1 MKIPRPQSFV
11 MPAMVSR
18 TALIGILLIPS
29 YSLAQGHDRHEPAP
43 RPKPSSEEKPEH
55 KHDHGSHHGHHHHTG
70 EHAHSRT
77 DSAISG
83 VVDSVVDPLAGGLTL
98 HEVLELA
105 MANNLRLQARHYDI
119 DIAEAEVKNVTRIP
133 NPSLGGALK
142 MGLKGIGQG
151 FEIGLAQSVIGLFH
165 RPAQKKVAQSEVRQA
180 KLRYDIEVY
189 QVLGE
194 TEKAFIQLQA
204 AVARNRVYRQTAEA
218 HLLAVEMAEL
228 QHEAGNIPALELS
241 SRKLEHSEALLRLVD
256 NQFLEAELR
265 DKLAR
270 LIGVWDG
277 GDTLVIARNLTVPV
291 DDQWD
296 VAELQKLAL
305 QQLPDIQLVQEE
317 LAEIAASAGLSKRTS
332 LIPQLV
338 IGATYNKEIGN
349 AGRAIE
355 PSVQFEIPVF
365 DRGQAKTQK
374 YEKSL
379 KQAQIRYVE
388 AGQRAAANVRRA
400 LARTHEMKKK
410 ADLIQTSVLPLRRQA
425 TQESQLLYNGMY
437 IGVYDLLKA
446 KQDELAGELLYINT
460 LEEYWTA
467 RAQLIQYVGGATGV
481 NVKRVNSL
489 ESHHHE

>member
-1 MKIPRPQSFV
+1 M
-11 MPAMVSR
+11 
-18 TALIGILLIPS
+18 IPS
-29 YSLAQGHDRHEPAP
+29 YSLAQGHDRHEPSP
-43 RPKPSSEEKPEH
+43 RPESRPEEKSEH
-55 KHDHGSHHGHHHHTG
+55 KHDHDSHHGHHHHT
-70 EHAHSRT
+70 
-77 DSAISG
+77 SA
-83 VVDSVVDPLAGGLTL
+83 VVDSAADSLTGGLTL

-133 NPSLGGALK
+133 NPSLGGVLK

-165 RPAQKKVAQSEVRQA
+165 RPAQKKVAQSDVIQS

-194 TEKAFIQLQA
+194 TEKTFIQLQA
-204 AVARNRVYRQTAEA
+204 AVARNRVYHQTAEA
-218 HLLAVEMAEL
+218 YLLAVEMAEL
-228 QHEAGNIPALELS
+228 QHEAGNISTLELS

-270 LIGVWDG
+270 FIGVWDG
-277 GDTLVIARNLTVPV
+277 GDTLVIARNMTVPV

-296 VAELQKLAL
+296 VVELQKLAL
-305 QQLPDIQLVQEE
+305 QQLPDIQLAQEE
-317 LAEIAASAGLSKRTS
+317 LNEIATSAGLSKRTS

-338 IGATYNKEIGN
+338 VGATYSKEIGDG
-349 AGRAIE
+349 GRAIE
-355 PSVQFEIPVF
+355 PSVQFEIPIF
-365 DRGQAKTQK
+365 DRGQAKARK
-374 YEKSL
+374 YERSL
-379 KQAQIRYVE
+379 KQAQVRYVE
-388 AGQRAAANVRRA
+388 VGQRAAADVRRA
-400 LARTHEMKKK
+400 LVRTHEMKKK
-410 ADLIQTSVLPLRRQA
+410 ADLIHTSVLPLRRQA
-425 TQESQLLYNGMY
+425 TEESQLLYNGMY

-467 RAQLIQYVGGATGV
+467 RAQLIQYVGGAAGI
-481 NVKRVNSL
+481 NVKRTKSQ